1 MVDRAEKLALDS
13 IRSAVGKLR
22 PAGRMRPARVH
33 YAARRHV
40 HVRKFFFD
48 VLFRVFESQPVD
60 LFHSSRTLS
69 KTVNS

>member
-22 PAGRMRPARVH
+22 PAGRMGPARVH

-40 HVRKFFFD
+40 HVRKFFLTFYSEY
-48 VLFRVFESQPVD
+48 LNHNQ
-60 LFHSSRTLS
+60 
-69 KTVNS
+69 